1 MRNPIARG
9 VHDSTFTN
17 EFSAAFL
24 EESSVLMTSTTSNGV
39 LPHANGESSQ
49 LTSSLLT
56 SDSHSTISTP
66 ATSSEATPSPRKSG
80 NSKAKS
86 WISHLFKWS
95 KSQRGRRSG
104 PSSSSRQGRTRR
116 NTDMVKEDVVRMLNM
131 NADDSLSVCAWQQCR
146 LALLKENTNHQL
158 EVYCPPK
165 VSCWCVTGN

>member
-24 EESSVLMTSTTSNGV
+24 EESSVLMTSTTSTNGV
-39 LPHANGESSQ
+39 LPHSNGGSSQ
-49 LTSSLLT
+49 LTSSLPS
-56 SDSHSTISTP
+56 SDSHITISTP
-66 ATSSEATPSPRKSG
+66 STSSEASPSSRKSG

-116 NTDMVKEDVVRMLNM
+116 NTEMVKEDLVRMLNM

-146 LALLKENTNHQL
+146 LALLKENANHQL
-158 EVYCPPK
+158 EVYSPPK
-165 VSCWCVTGN
+165 VGC